1 MSAGASELRATSA
14 EAAAGARPAQA
25 RLPRPHLDR
34 VGVPVALLIAAAL
47 AFAPFVTFREN
58 RIVAGNGLG
67 LADVFGA
74 REALLLQLTG
84 ALAIGLVLLRS
95 PAVWRAVFGFAML
108 LGLGTVLGQVPVHLA
123 GEAHPLARVSPAS
136 GAWLLAFAFAILVV
150 DALARLRLAP
160 PARLAVLAGVLVALG
175 ALFHAGWW
183 DGLSVMQEY
192 ALRKDSFRQE
202 ALRHLALSGASV
214 LAAMAVGLPAGIACA
229 RSAALCGLLLPLLN
243 GVQTIPSI
251 ALYGLLMVPLG
262 LLAARVPL
270 AAELGISGIG
280 AVPALVALF
289 LYALLP
295 IVSGTAIG
303 LLQLPAQ
310 TREAA
315 VAMGMS
321 STQRLL
327 AVELPIALPVILGSV
342 RIVLVQN
349 IGLTSVAALIGGG
362 GFGTF
367 IFQGIGQS
375 ADDLVLLGAIPTI
388 ALTLVAAVLFEAA
401 IAFTRGTRQ

>member
-14 EAAAGARPAQA
+14 EAAAGARPARA
-25 RLPRPHLDR
+25 RLPRPRLDR

-67 LADVFGA
+67 LAEVFGV
-74 REALLLQLTG
+74 REALLLQLAG

-95 PAVWRAVFGFAML
+95 PAVWRAVLGFALL
-108 LGLGTVLGQVPVHLA
+108 LGLGAVHGQTPAHLA

-136 GAWLLAFAFAILVV
+136 GTWLLAFAFAILVV

-160 PARLAVLAGVLVALG
+160 PARLAVLAGVLAALG

-192 ALRKDSFRQE
+192 ALREDSFRQE
-202 ALRHLALSGASV
+202 AAWRHLALSGASV
-214 LAAMAVGLPAGIACA
+214 LAALAVG
-229 RSAALCGLLLPLLN
+229 LPLLN
-243 GVQTIPSI
+243 GAQTIPSI

-262 LLAARVPL
+262 LLA
-270 AAELGISGIG
+270 
-280 AVPALVALF
+280 ALF

-321 STQRLL
+321 ASQRLF
-327 AVELPIALPVILGSV
+327 AVELPLALPVILGSV

-349 IGLTSVAALIGGG
+349 IGLTAVAALIGGG
-362 GFGTF
+362 FGTL

-375 ADDLVLLGAIPTI
+375 AEDLVLLGAIPTI
-388 ALTLVAAVLFEAA
+388 ALALVAAVLFEAA
-401 IAFTRGTRQ
+401 IAFARGTRQ